1 MQDPLGLIG
10 AGGVRGVT
18 PPSAPAQQPDRADP
32 NAPQFVD
39 LLKQNLEEVN
49 KLQADANQAM
59 EDLTTGRRDDV
70 ATVIG
75 ATQKADLAFQMLL
88 QVRNQVMDAYDELKQ
103 MRV

>member
-1 MQDPLGLIG
+1 MNDPLGLIQ

-18 PPSAPAQQPDRADP
+18 PPTHGQQAGKADP
-32 NAPQFVD
+32 DAPQFVD

-49 KLQADANQAM
+49 RLQADANQAM

-88 QVRNQVMDAYDELKQ
+88 QVRNKVMDAYEELKQ